1 MMKRLLTT
9 KPLSVMNDQIFK
21 NTHLTIVIKYM
32 KICKN
37 SFGNFE
43 NGRSSMLRTGVYLVF
58 SSTYLP

>member
-1 MMKRLLTT
+1 
-9 KPLSVMNDQIFK
+9 MNDQIFK

-43 NGRSSMLRTGVYLVF
+43 NGRSSLLRTGIYLVF
-58 SSTYLP
+58 SSTYLPWILNCYNYDLLRL